1 LQLWSHPHVMLL
13 ARHSLSL
20 VCANSQRDFFTNCT
34 SIWSLG
40 SFLTTCCGV
49 LMTSFHVF
57 YQDSYIAMSDSSP
70 IIDILKLTSPAIL
83 VQSFTMT
90 WMNKNLW
97 NGPILLSW
105 LEWKS

>member
-1 LQLWSHPHVMLL
+1 MADPLPPITDFHSKSEVTHMLL

-34 SIWSLG
+34 SNLEFEFFFNNLLG
-40 SFLTTCCGV
+40 AV
-49 LMTSFHVF
+49 MTSFHVF

-70 IIDILKLTSPAIL
+70 IIDIQSSPAIL

-90 WMNKNLW
+90 WMNKNL
-97 NGPILLSW
+97 
-105 LEWKS
+105 